1 MAGRALPPLPPLSLP
16 APCNSHHHHQQ
27 PPRGA
32 ARHGHGATQQQKQVL
47 SSVSSRLPCPAAAA
61 HLTPPPFVGCRPPP
75 HSRART
81 RGRRRWGRTC
91 ASRRRPR
98 PTASPS
104 SATGWTLYLSP
115 SPPRSAAA
123 ACYSSLVSDCV
134 RWCVQET
141 SRALSDLEEGS
152 NVQVRRPAPPCPA
165 NPSLSSAPARPRTN
179 QLINLPLSLVVF
191 FIVKIGIIS
200 ASERRVLSSY
210 QVGE

>member
-1 MAGRALPPLPPLSLP
+1 LAGRALPPLPPLSLP
-16 APCNSHHHHQQ
+16 APCDRHHHHHHQQ

-104 SATGWTLYLSP
+104 SATGWALYLSP
-115 SPPRSAAA
+115 SLSAPQRSGGFPIRIWFLIACAGACRRRRGRSPTWKRAATFRFGAQPRSRKPLALFHPRA
-123 ACYSSLVSDCV
+123 
-134 RWCVQET
+134 QT
-141 SRALSDLEEGS
+141 S
-152 NVQVRRPAPPCPA
+152 
-165 NPSLSSAPARPRTN
+165 
-179 QLINLPLSLVVF
+179 
-191 FIVKIGIIS
+191 
-200 ASERRVLSSY
+200 
-210 QVGE
+210 